1 MAEPVAELR
10 GRRCLITG
18 CSSGIGRATAVALAE
33 AGAEVFATARDVRTI
48 GDLAGP
54 GVTLLELDVTDR
66 VAIDRAVADA
76 EPLDIVVNNAGYG
89 LEGAIEEID
98 DDELL
103 AQYDVNVF
111 GVWRMCR
118 AVLPG
123 MRERRAGTIVNV
135 SSFGGQMPFPGIGA
149 YRTSKFA
156 VEGLSWTLHLE
167 VARFGIRV
175 VDVQPGLVDTDF
187 GTRSIRRARRMADD
201 GPYAQ
206 MRADIAPSYGRMSP
220 PPGLA
225 SAEVAAAIVAELHRA
240 SGLLHVVIGEDARR
254 MIAAATSG
262 EAAFEAVLEH
272 ELGLRL
278 RPPADG
284 LRSQA

>member
-1 MAEPVAELR
+1 MHEPADLR

-18 CSSGIGRATAVALAE
+18 CSSGIGRATAVMLA
-33 AGAEVFATARDVRTI
+33 ASGAHVFATARDVGAI
-48 GDLAGP
+48 ADLAAP

-66 VAIDRAVADA
+66 AAVERAVAAA

-123 MRERRAGTIVNV
+123 MRERGTGTIVNV

-149 YRTSKFA
+149 YRSSKFA

-167 VARFGIRV
+167 VANLGIRV
-175 VDVQPGLVDTDF
+175 IDVQPGLVDSDF
-187 GTRSIRRARRMADD
+187 GTRSLRRARRMTDD
-201 GPYAQ
+201 GPYAE
-206 MRADIAPSYGRMSP
+206 MRAAIAPSYDRMSP

-225 SAEVAAAIVAELHRA
+225 PDEVADAIVAELRRGH
-240 SGLLHVVIGEDARR
+240 GPLHVVVGEDARR

-262 EAAFEAVLEH
+262 EDAFHSVLED
-272 ELGLRL
+272 ELGLAL
-278 RPPADG
+278 RRPTD
-284 LRSQA
+284 

>member
-1 MAEPVAELR
+1 MPGRRANLR

-18 CSSGIGRATAVALAE
+18 CSSGIGRATSAALAQT
-33 AGAEVFATARDVRTI
+33 GAHVFATARDVRAI
-48 GDLAGP
+48 ADLAAP
-54 GVTLLELDVTDR
+54 GVELLELDVTDR
-66 VAIDRAVADA
+66 GAVDRAVAAA
-76 EPLDIVVNNAGYG
+76 EPLDVIVNNAGYG

-103 AQYDVNVF
+103 HQYDVNVF

-123 MRERRAGTIVNV
+123 MRERGRGTIVNV

-167 VARFGIRV
+167 VARFGVRV
-175 VDVQPGLVDTDF
+175 IDVQPGLVDTDF
-187 GTRSIRRARRMADD
+187 GTRSIRRARRMADG
-201 GPYAQ
+201 GPYAE
-206 MRADIAPSYGRMSP
+206 MRAEIAPSYDRMSP
-220 PPGLA
+220 PPGLTPEA
-225 SAEVAAAIVAELHRA
+225 VADAIVAELERE
-240 SGLLHVVIGEDARR
+240 SGPLHVVVGDDARR

-262 EAAFEAVLEH
+262 EAAFQAVLED
-272 ELGLRL
+272 ELGLSL
-278 RPPADG
+278 RRPG
-284 LRSQA
+284 ET

>member
-1 MAEPVAELR
+1 MDEPADLR

-18 CSSGIGRATAVALAE
+18 CSSGIGRATAVMLA
-33 AGAEVFATARDVRTI
+33 ASGAHVFATARDVGAI
-48 GDLAGP
+48 ADLAAP

-66 VAIDRAVADA
+66 DTVERAVAA
-76 EPLDIVVNNAGYG
+76 AAPLDVVVNNAGYG

-98 DDELL
+98 DDELF

-123 MRERRAGTIVNV
+123 MRERGTGTIVNV

-149 YRTSKFA
+149 YRSSKFA

-167 VARFGIRV
+167 VANLGIRV
-175 VDVQPGLVDTDF
+175 IDVQPGLVDSDF
-187 GTRSIRRARRMADD
+187 GTRSIRRARRMTDD
-201 GPYAQ
+201 GPYGK
-206 MRADIAPSYGRMSP
+206 MRAAIAPSYDRMSP

-225 SAEVAAAIVAELHRA
+225 PDEVADAIVAELRRGH
-240 SGLLHVVIGEDARR
+240 GPLHVVVGDDARR
-254 MIAAATSG
+254 MIAAATTG
-262 EAAFEAVLEH
+262 EDAFHSLLED
-272 ELGLRL
+272 ELGLAL
-278 RPPADG
+278 RRPTDE
-284 LRSQA
+284 

>member
-1 MAEPVAELR
+1 MHEPADLR

-18 CSSGIGRATAVALAE
+18 CSSGIGRATAVMLA
-33 AGAEVFATARDVRTI
+33 ASGAHVFATARDV
-48 GDLAGP
+48 GALADLAAP

-66 VAIDRAVADA
+66 AAVERAVAAA

-123 MRERRAGTIVNV
+123 MRARGTGTIVNV

-149 YRTSKFA
+149 YRSSKFA

-167 VARFGIRV
+167 VANLGIRV
-175 VDVQPGLVDTDF
+175 IDVQPGLVDSDF
-187 GTRSIRRARRMADD
+187 GTRSLRRARRMTDD
-201 GPYAQ
+201 GPYAE
-206 MRADIAPSYGRMSP
+206 MRAAIAPSYDRMSP

-225 SAEVAAAIVAELHRA
+225 PDEVADAIVVELRRGH
-240 SGLLHVVIGEDARR
+240 GPLHVVVGEDARR

-262 EAAFEAVLEH
+262 EDAFHSVLED
-272 ELGLRL
+272 ELGLAL
-278 RPPADG
+278 RRRTD
-284 LRSQA
+284 